1 MKKNKTK
8 KQMCTAGIIALI
20 LVAIDQLTKYL
31 AVINLKPSST
41 GVFVLIPGVFEFRYL
56 ENQSAAFG
64 VDLLSIIQNIFH
76 FTYWSENPLA
86 FLRAKMIFFSVI
98 TIAVVILLCVW
109 YRKIPVSKRF
119 RLLNVVVI
127 LFIAGAL
134 GNLIDRIV
142 NNYVVDFFYFKWIDF
157 PVFNVADIYVTVTM
171 ILLLILIL
179 FFYKEEDLDFLNRKG
194 KHGRDNRN

>member
-1 MKKNKTK
+1 
-8 KQMCTAGIIALI
+8 MCTAGIIALI

-31 AVINLKPSST
+31 AVINLKQSST

-109 YRKIPVSKRF
+109 YRKIPASKRF

-142 NNYVVDFFYFKWIDF
+142 NNYVVDFFYFRLINF
-157 PVFNVADIYVTVTM
+157 PVFNVADIYVTVAAV
-171 ILLLILIL
+171 LLILCL
-179 FFYKEEDLDFLNRKG
+179 LFYKEEDFERILPTK
-194 KHGRDNRN
+194 KKS

>member
-1 MKKNKTK
+1 M
-8 KQMCTAGIIALI
+8 I

-31 AVINLKPSST
+31 AVINLKQSST
-41 GVFVLIPGVFEFRYL
+41 GVFVLIPGVFELRYL

-142 NNYVVDFFYFKWIDF
+142 NNYVVDFFYISLIDF
-157 PVFNVADIYVTVTM
+157 PIFNVADCYVVVSAVV
-171 ILLLILIL
+171 LAILIG
-179 FFYKEEDLDFLNRKG
+179 FVYQESDLEVYHK
-194 KHGRDNRN
+194 K